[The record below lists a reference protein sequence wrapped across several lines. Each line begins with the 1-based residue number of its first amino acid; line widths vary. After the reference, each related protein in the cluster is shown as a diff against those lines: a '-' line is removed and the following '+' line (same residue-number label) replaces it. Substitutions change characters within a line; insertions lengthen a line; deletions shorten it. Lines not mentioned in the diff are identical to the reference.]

1 MMVPDKQNTPPTA
14 QTANPDE
21 GNGEWVKR
29 ARSAYR
35 TSTTY
40 VDSNFR
46 KQWDDGIRA
55 FNNQF
60 PNDSKY
66 NAPAYDKR
74 SRLFRPKTRTT
85 IRKTEAAAAAAFFSN
100 MDVVSIAAEDQSSK
114 AQLASADAMKAL
126 LQYRLKK
133 SIPWFQF
140 VLGGIQ
146 DAQTV
151 GTVAAH
157 LYWDYQEHD
166 EDEEPKAEAAG
177 EEEGDP
183 EYPYQPDLPAGAFT
197 LDGNQTPPAPAAP
210 PAPPKKK
217 VWKDKPVMALLPIE
231 NIRIDPSANWM
242 DPVNS
247 SPYIIELMPMYAM
260 DIKAKMA
267 SGEWKQLSDE
277 MLQSAATAEFDSTRM
292 ARQKDRDD
300 PQGSDTRAYTDIDIM
315 WVQRHIHR
323 IGTRDWEFYMLGD
336 IAMLSEPRRLDEVVF
351 HGRRPYVLGTYLIE
365 THKVFA
371 SGVPQISKGLQDEAN
386 EVVNQRIDNVKFAL
400 NKKWFAKRGKD
411 VDVPGLVRNV
421 PGGVVMMDDPT
432 NDVREISWPD
442 VTSSAYEEQNRIN
455 LDMDELLGNF
465 NPAALMTQGAG
476 NAPARNMALLSQ
488 TSGTVI
494 EYGIRTFV
502 ETFIEPCLRQLILL
516 EQEYETDEVIMG
528 LASKSAKLM
537 QKFGIDEITD
547 ELLRREL
554 TLTVNVGM
562 GATDPMQKLQKFLSG
577 MGAVANI
584 LKNPIP
590 GMNGMEVTK
599 EVFAHLGYTDPA
611 RFFTVDDPQ
620 LAAAQDMIK
629 QLQAALQE
637 AQTKLK
643 EKVSGQ
649 VIGLQKTRETNAS
662 KEKIA
667 VVQEQEANKRS
678 LATHIT
684 AIMGSQNATVARGP
698 RAN

>member
-1 MMVPDKQNTPPTA
+1 MMVPDKLNTPPTA

-21 GNGEWVKR
+21 GGGEWVKR
-29 ARSAYR
+29 ARDAYR
-35 TSTTY
+35 SSTTY
-40 VDSNFR
+40 VDTNFR

-60 PNDSKY
+60 PGDSKY
-66 NAPAYDKR
+66 NAPSYEKR

-100 MDVVSIAAEDQSSK
+100 MDVVSLAAEDQSSK

-140 VLGGIQ
+140 VQGGIQ
-146 DAQTV
+146 DAQVV

-166 EDEEPKAEAAG
+166 DELEAVVEPAEEADT
-177 EEEGDP
+177 DP
-183 EYPYQPDLPAGAFT
+183 EYPLQPDLPAGAFT
-197 LDGNQTPPAPAAP
+197 LDGNQTPPPAAEPAAP
-210 PAPPKKK
+210 PKRA
-217 VWKDKPVMALLPIE
+217 VWKDKPVMDLLPIE

-247 SPYIIELMPMYAM
+247 SPFLIHLMPMYKM
-260 DIKAKMA
+260 DVQAKMD
-267 SGEWKQLSDE
+267 SGEWKTLSE
-277 MLQSAATAEFDSTRM
+277 EQIRAAATAEFDSTRM

-300 PQGSDTRAYTDIDIM
+300 PKGSDTRAYGDVDII

-323 IGTRDWEFYMLGD
+323 KGTRDWEFYMLGD
-336 IAMLSEPRRLDEVVF
+336 IAMLSEPRLLSEVVF
-351 HGRRPYVLGTYLIE
+351 HGKRPYVLGTYLIE
-365 THKVFA
+365 THKVLA

-528 LASKSAKLM
+528 LAAKSAKLF
-537 QKFGIDEITD
+537 QKFGIDKVTD
-547 ELLRREL
+547 ELLRQEL

-620 LAAAQDMIK
+620 LAAAQQMIQ
-629 QLQAALQE
+629 QLQKALQD
-637 AQTKLK
+637 AQMKLK
-643 EKVSGQ
+643 EKLSGQ

-667 VVQEQEANKRS
+667 TVQEEQANKRS

-684 AIMGSQNATVARGP
+684 AIMGSTNAAKPRG
-698 RAN
+698 